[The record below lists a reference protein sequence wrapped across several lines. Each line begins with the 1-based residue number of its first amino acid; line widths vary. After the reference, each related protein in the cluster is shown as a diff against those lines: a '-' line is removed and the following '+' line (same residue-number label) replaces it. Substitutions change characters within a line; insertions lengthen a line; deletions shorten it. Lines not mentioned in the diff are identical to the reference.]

1 MGLIFDGVD
10 IEAEYGIVVD
20 GADTWAKPDRDREAV
35 HVPGRS
41 GDLIHDNGSWH
52 NVEIEYHCL
61 IEHGFADRFDAF
73 CDWLYAHLGYFRF
86 EDQLRHPGVYRMAE
100 FYGPLE
106 PETIFRDHAG
116 QFDLKFNCKPQQWL
130 TSGEEAVDLTYVA
143 WVSGYYPAGDRL
155 PYSYID
161 GGINEY
167 YYRISPVGFVT
178 SSDVAPKII
187 ATPIVDLRGTDY
199 YTLVGMAVRNVSDH
213 YVTVE
218 MANVAYDA
226 NMQMLTNYDT
236 ATAYHYYQSYV
247 KRVTLDPGQSI
258 AASSVYNQNEAYRRW
273 SVLAD
278 TSIDDLEVYYYVG
291 GTGAPEQSHKYK
303 KSSALITNETNY
315 PARPIIEIDDPE
327 TVRFAINDYVITIGD
342 TDADT
347 LFIDC
352 ELEDCY
358 SYDSSGTVINE
369 NGNVSIECSNPRELS
384 DFPYIVPGE
393 NKFNTLGGI
402 DKSKGAEEITSAIR
416 IRPNWYRI

>member
-20 GADTWAKPDRDREAV
+20 GADTWAKPERDREAV

-73 CDWLYAHLGYFRF
+73 CDWLHSHLGYFRF

-116 QFDLKFNCKPQQWL
+116 KFDLKFNCKPQQWL
-130 TSGEEAVDLTYVA
+130 TSGEEAVDLTYMA

-155 PYSYID
+155 PYSDTEHDIQ
-161 GGINEY
+161 EY
-167 YYRISPVGFVT
+167 YYKISPAGFITGEAET
-178 SSDVAPKII
+178 SVI
-187 ATPIVDLRGTDY
+187 ATPIVDIRDISL
-199 YTLVGMAVRNVSDH
+199 YTVVGMRVRNVSDH
-213 YVTVE
+213 TVTVE

-236 ATAYHYYQSYV
+236 ATAYYSYQSYV
-247 KRVTLDPGQSI
+247 KQVTLEPGQEI
-258 AASSVYNQNEAYRRW
+258 AASSQYDQNEAYRRW
-273 SVLAD
+273 SVLTN
-278 TSIDDLEVYYYVG
+278 TSLDDLEIYYYVG
-291 GTGAPEQSHKYK
+291 GTGSPEQSQKYL

-347 LFIDC
+347 LIIDC

-358 SYDSSGTVINE
+358 SYDLDGNVVNE
-369 NGNVSIECSNPRELS
+369 NGSVSIECSNPRELS

-393 NKFNTLGGI
+393 NKFNTLGGT